1 MATVNGK
8 VKWFDVRK
16 GYGYVTDENGNDY
29 FAHFSGIKEGRTYTG
44 LKDGD
49 EISFEVVEGKKGM
62 QASEIKL
69 TTPVKPYVKRNPAND
84 AE

>member
-1 MATVNGK
+1 MAQATQKKGT

-16 GYGYVTDENGNDY
+16 GYGYITDEDGNDY
-29 FAHFSGIKEGRTYTG
+29 FAHFSGITEGRHYTG

-49 EISFEVVEGKKGM
+49 QITFDVVEGKKGE
-62 QASEIKL
+62 QAGNIKL
-69 TTPVKPYVKRNPAND
+69 VPATAATTTD